1 MNAGFRKAINAYG
14 KQDLAAQVE
23 AASPHRLI
31 LMLFEGAIKSCHL
44 AKLHMQN
51 GAVADKGM
59 AITKAIAIIQEGL
72 SLSLDKEVGGDLV
85 ANLEALYDYMGR
97 RLLQANL
104 HNDPA
109 MLDEVLALLAGLKES
124 WEQID
129 PARAAA
135 PQEVPQADRAAPLSY
150 GRA

>member
-14 KQDLAAQVE
+14 KQDLATQVE

-72 SLSLDKEVGGDLV
+72 SLSLDKDVGGDLV

-129 PARAAA
+129 PVRAAV
-135 PQEVPQADRAAPLSY
+135 QNEVPPPDRAAPLSY

>member
-1 MNAGFRKAINAYG
+1 MNAGFRRAINAYG
-14 KQDLAAQVE
+14 KQDLATQVE

-31 LMLFEGAIKSCHL
+31 LMLFDGAIKSCHL

-124 WEQID
+124 WEAID
-129 PARAAA
+129 PSKVAAQQEA
-135 PQEVPQADRAAPLSY
+135 PQPERVVPLSY